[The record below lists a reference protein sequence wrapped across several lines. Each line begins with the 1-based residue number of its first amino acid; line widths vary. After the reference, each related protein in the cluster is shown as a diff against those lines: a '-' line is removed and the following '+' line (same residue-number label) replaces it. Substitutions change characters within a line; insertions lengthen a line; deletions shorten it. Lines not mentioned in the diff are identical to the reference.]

1 MTSKTIAALDKYF
14 FTANQ
19 RKSLVGRTWSA
30 KQFQRQFSRH
40 FPFLAKVDMTDLKSR
55 LGMIR
60 IYNDLNKILRK
71 RGMVMKSKDWYTSF
85 TIIKDPGNKASY
97 LTHKVQ
103 RISAYRN
110 DLNAGLL
117 AYGNNYSARLSAD
130 EVESIANEA
139 PFIPGRVPYGR

>member
-1 MTSKTIAALDKYF
+1 MTAKTIAALDKYF
-14 FTANQ
+14 FTAHQ

-40 FPFLAKVDMTDLKSR
+40 FPFLANVDMTDLKSR

-71 RGMVMKSKDWYTSF
+71 RGMVMKSKNYYTSF
-85 TIIKDPGNKASY
+85 TIIADPGKKSEY
-97 LTHKVQ
+97 LSHKIQ

-110 DLNAGLL
+110 DLNYGLL
-117 AYGNNYSARLSAD
+117 SYNNAYTARLSVNEIED
-130 EVESIANEA
+130 ISNEA